1 MGTRR
6 GFRMEDLVL
15 DPQIRDWVV
24 IPIVVMMLFITLLRH
39 YVMSVVK
46 STPEATLQQVADTH
60 LLSRSRFVEANGH
73 WLPRSAFERRR
84 QFFIAEGVGVFN
96 VEREEVNA
104 LDALQNNPMMQNMMT
119 SQMAV
124 VVPQILTMGI
134 VNYFF
139 SGFVILRLPF
149 PLTAPFKAMLQQGIS
164 LSDLNV
170 AYVSSL
176 SWYFL
181 NLFGLRGIVD
191 IILAGNNAAD
201 DSKLMRQQMGQGGAN
216 PGMPQDMAKL
226 FAAEKSNLNLVA
238 HDWKLASLP
247 LVSESSSSSSSSSSS
262 TKKSVGAN
270 ISDPV
275 DPPTSSQPT
284 AARPKKLRRRFARRT

>member
-60 LLSRSRFVEANGH
+60 LLSRSRFVQANGH

-191 IILAGNNAAD
+191 IILAGNNAAED
-201 DSKLMRQQMGQGGAN
+201 
-216 PGMPQDMAKL
+216 
-226 FAAEKSNLNLVA
+226 SNLNLVA

-247 LVSESSSSSSSSSSS
+247 LVSESSSSSSSSSSPSSS

-270 ISDPV
+270 ISTSADPV

>member
-24 IPIVVMMLFITLLRH
+24 IPIVVMLLFITLLRH

-170 AYVSSL
+170 AYFSSL

-191 IILAGNNAAD
+191 IILAGNNSAD
-201 DSKLMRQQMGQGGAN
+201 DSELMRQQMGQGGAN

-226 FAAEKSNLNLVA
+226 FA

-247 LVSESSSSSSSSSSS
+247 LVSESESSSSSSSSSSS
-262 TKKSVGAN
+262 TKK
-270 ISDPV
+270 
-275 DPPTSSQPT
+275 
-284 AARPKKLRRRFARRT
+284 